1 MQILLKVTTRQSTDT
16 VTVHKLAVR
25 SGKETFPFRE
35 YKNAFKDFCFKNTIL
50 NNKSQA
56 FYLFSCEYDKILI
69 IVDVKTRRRW
79 CLGHDETFT

>member
-69 IVDVKTRRRW
+69 IVDVKTGRW
-79 CLGHDETFT
+79 